1 MAVSWAAS
9 AFPVAIV
16 CANVANILL
25 ARNLASR
32 GEVATRAALGASR
45 MRIARLHLAEALV
58 LAVAALGI
66 AGAWALTRVLAN
78 LLFGVTAT
86 DPIAFSGAVALLVVV
101 ALAACV
107 VPARRAMPID
117 PMVALRAD

>member
-1 MAVSWAAS
+1 MAYAVSRRTHE
-9 AFPVAIV
+9 IGLR
-16 CANVANILL
+16 I
-25 ARNLASR
+25 
-32 GEVATRAALGASR
+32 ALGAR
-45 MRIARLHLAEALV
+45 PAAVMRLIVGQGMRLV
-58 LAVAALGI
+58 FVGTALGI
-66 AGAWALTRVLAN
+66 AGAWALTRVLTN